1 MVKINLRW
9 LRPKSMAC
17 VFAMNFCSVCTSKYG
32 CAHSYAHICRACTNS
47 VYTLIVDV
55 CLSHTHILFQGF
67 VAGSHPSFCL
77 PQTLAL
83 RNTRLISNSFLEPLH
98 SNYQR
103 RAGEK
108 ASSRDQHTLPFGAP
122 RNISNQGENHFQLAY
137 HQLHLPWL
145 PARPLVWHFRK

>member
-1 MVKINLRW
+1 
-9 LRPKSMAC
+9 MAR
-17 VFAMNFCSVCTSKYG
+17 VFAIHFCSVCISKYG

-47 VYTLIVDV
+47 VYTLILDV

-77 PQTLAL
+77 PHTLAL

-108 ASSRDQHTLPFGAP
+108 ASSRDQRGTLSLLVHLGIFQIKGKT
-122 RNISNQGENHFQLAY
+122 ISSWHIINYTCRGFPLGRSSDTLENKSLD
-137 HQLHLPWL
+137 
-145 PARPLVWHFRK
+145 